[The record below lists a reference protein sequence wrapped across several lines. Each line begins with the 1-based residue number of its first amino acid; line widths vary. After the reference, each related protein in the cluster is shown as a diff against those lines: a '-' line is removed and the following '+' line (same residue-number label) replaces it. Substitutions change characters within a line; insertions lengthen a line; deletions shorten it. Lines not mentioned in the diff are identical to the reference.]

1 MKGGPTLKNTLLR
14 PTAHS
19 SRAGGIVRREAA
31 MGNSMSEL
39 GVRLCGVETSLI
51 GSGGDFSFRGSKRRR
66 VGFGDL
72 R

>member
-1 MKGGPTLKNTLLR
+1 
-14 PTAHS
+14 
-19 SRAGGIVRREAA
+19 
-31 MGNSMSEL
+31 MGNSTSEL